1 MFSIGEFKGTIPAN
15 SFKKVIVQFDPKN
28 TICYY
33 ERIYCIVRNH
43 KLLYVDMMG
52 TCYDLL
58 IKPLPIVQIHVDLFR
73 RRVIEGRLSEIDF
86 KYLESNLQIKINK
99 KL

>member
-1 MFSIGEFKGTIPAN
+1 
-15 SFKKVIVQFDPKN
+15 
-28 TICYY
+28 
-33 ERIYCIVRNH
+33 
-43 KLLYVDMMG
+43 MG

-99 KL
+99 KLELLRDEKSLMSLEVFDLPEINFQESEAALHK

>member
-1 MFSIGEFKGTIPAN
+1 LI
-15 SFKKVIVQFDPKN
+15 
-28 TICYY
+28 
-33 ERIYCIVRNH
+33 
-43 KLLYVDMMG
+43 G
-52 TCYDLL
+52 TCFDLL
-58 IKPLPIVQIHVDLFR
+58 IKPLPVVQIHVDLFR